1 MEAVGAYLGRLREA
15 KRWSRV
21 KAAKLL
27 DTNDVQLGRIE
38 KGEIDTRSSFLF
50 AFLDLVGG
58 DINQVYALMRNANA
72 KAAQGTEA
80 AEEWLLR
87 QRVKLEAASDETR
100 RQSVF
105 VYRRIAELLE
115 AGYDPQAA
123 LRIVESELAP
133 DAPTDT
139 Q

>member
-50 AFLDLVGG
+50 AFLDLVEG
-58 DINQVYALMRNANA
+58 DANQLHTLMRDTNA

-80 AEEWLLR
+80 AEAWLSQQKR
-87 QRVKLEAASDETR
+87 KMQTASEETKQRSVYVFR
-100 RQSVF
+100 RM
-105 VYRRIAELLE
+105 AELLE
-115 AGYDPQAA
+115 AGHSHLSA
-123 LRIVESELAP
+123 LRIVESELSPGTP
-133 DAPTDT
+133 DDA
-139 Q
+139 